1 MISNKYVDNYI
12 DAYQTGKITLNED
25 RIQLIE
31 YIDKYVLP
39 RNDIYFD
46 EEQIENYIKF
56 SEKWY
61 FELDPWEKFIAPFI
75 FLYFKED
82 DELFYEE
89 FFITMGR
96 GGGKNG
102 FISTLAH
109 YFISPL
115 HGIKNYD
122 VSVVANSEDQAHM
135 SFKEV
140 YNEIDESPSLK
151 KQFSL
156 TKLQI
161 TGNQTKS
168 VFRFRTSNAS
178 TKDGGREGCVIY
190 DATHEMEGREVVDV
204 FSGGLGKVPN
214 PREFFIGTNGFIREG
229 FYDKLMTRCKDV
241 ISGANLEDRIFP
253 FICRLDDKEEVKN
266 EDMWEKA
273 NPAFEKPLSPRAKR
287 LLTKVRKQYNNK
299 DGRVAFMTKR
309 MNVPEKDLTKSVAS
323 WKEIW
328 MTGYKTGPNEDKQVL
343 REIPDIKHRV
353 AVGGLDFASIRD
365 FAAVGLLF
373 KVEEDYVWKT
383 HSFVR
388 KGFLDDVDLKAP
400 INEWEEKGLL
410 TILDGPVIDIK
421 HIVNWFVEMREIY
434 GVNRIVADTFR
445 LDLVK
450 TALEAEGFELIYIR
464 NPKAIHSLLAPRVE
478 TLFANHHII
487 FGDNPLMRWFSN
499 NVYVHIKKDG
509 NKEYLKKD
517 EVRRKTDGFQAFIH
531 ALWQADNIL
540 EDDVDID
547 GSLDALDALNF

>member
-1 MISNKYVDNYI
+1 MISNKYVDDYI
-12 DAYQTGKITLNED
+12 NAYKTGKIILNEE
-25 RIQLIE
+25 RIQLIK
-31 YIDKYVLP
+31 YIEKHVLP
-39 RNDIYFD
+39 RDDIYFD

-61 FELDPWEKFIAPFI
+61 FKLDPWEKFIAPFI

-82 DELFYEE
+82 NELFFEE

-102 FISTLAH
+102 FISTLSN

-122 VSVVANSEDQAHM
+122 VSVVANSEDQARM

-140 YNEIDESPSLK
+140 YNAIDENPSLK
-151 KQFSL
+151 KQFTL

-161 TGNQTKS
+161 TGNKTKS

-190 DATHEMEGREVVDV
+190 DEIHEMEGREVVDV

-214 PREFFIGTNGFIREG
+214 PREFFIGTNGFVREG

-241 ISGANLEDRIFP
+241 ISGANTEDRIFP
-253 FICRLDDKEEVKN
+253 FICKLDDREEVKN

-273 NPAFEKPLSPRAKR
+273 NPAFEKPLTPRAKR
-287 LLTKVRKQYNNK
+287 LLTKVRKQYQNK
-299 DGRVAFMTKR
+299 DARVAFMTKR
-309 MNVPEKDLTKSVAS
+309 MNIPEKDLTKSVAS

-328 MTGYKTGPNEDKQVL
+328 MTGYETDPNEDRQVL
-343 REIPDIKHRV
+343 REIPELKHRV

-373 KVEEDYVWKT
+373 KVGENYIWKT

-388 KGFLDDVDLKAP
+388 QGFLDNVDLKAP
-400 INEWEEKGLL
+400 IKEWEDEGLL
-410 TILDGPVIDIK
+410 TIVDEPVINIK
-421 HIVNWFVEMREIY
+421 HIVNWFCEMREIY
-434 GVNRIVADTFR
+434 GLTTICADTFR

-450 TALEAEGFELIYIR
+450 SALEAEGFQLLYIR

-478 TLFANHHII
+478 TLFANRQII
-487 FGDNPLMRWFSN
+487 FGDNPLMRWFTN

-540 EDDVDID
+540 LDEVDIEESLD
-547 GSLDALDALNF
+547 LLDALSF